1 MNPEATQH
9 ITLVTGG
16 CRSGK
21 SRYALEQA
29 TTGTHPV
36 FIATAQVY
44 DAEMEARVARHK
56 LERDPKF
63 VTIEEPYDL
72 AGTLR
77 SLPPGTDVVL
87 VDCLTIWMSNLLC
100 RPEATDETP
109 AEVDDLLG
117 VLRDPPCDI
126 ILVTNEVGM
135 GIVPENALA
144 RRFRDET
151 GFLNQSIAALADTVV
166 FAVSGI
172 PTIIKP
178 RKGPSL

>member
-1 MNPEATQH
+1 MRKHQ

-21 SRYALEQA
+21 SRYALEKA
-29 TTGTHPV
+29 STSAHPV
-36 FIATAQVY
+36 FVATAVAF
-44 DAEMEARVARHK
+44 DEEMKARIARHQ
-56 LERDPKF
+56 RDRGQAF
-63 VTIEEPYDL
+63 ATIEAPYDL
-72 AGTLR
+72 PGALR
-77 SLPPGTDVVL
+77 DLPPDTDTAL
-87 VDCLTIWMSNLLC
+87 VDCLTVWMGNLLC
-100 RPEATDETP
+100 RPDTTDASPPEAE
-109 AEVDDLLG
+109 ELLA

-166 FAVSGI
+166 FVVSGI
-172 PTIIKP
+172 PTVIKP
-178 RKGPSL
+178 QDLPNL

>member
-1 MNPEATQH
+1 MSPKATTH
-9 ITLVTGG
+9 ITFVTGG

-29 TTGTHPV
+29 SAAKHPV

-72 AGTLR
+72 AGALR
-77 SLPPGTDVVL
+77 SLLPETDIAL

-100 RPEATDETP
+100 RPETTDEPP
-109 AEVDDLLG
+109 AEIDELLA
-117 VLRDPPCDI
+117 VLRNPPCDI

-166 FAVSGI
+166 FTVSGI
-172 PTIIKP
+172 PTVIKP
-178 RKGPSL
+178 RKEPNL

>member
-21 SRYALEQA
+21 SRYALAQA
-29 TTGTHPV
+29 SAAQHPV

-56 LERDPKF
+56 LERDPRF

-77 SLPPGTDVVL
+77 SLLPDTDIAL

-100 RPEATDETP
+100 RPEATDESP
-109 AEVDDLLG
+109 AEIDALLA

-135 GIVPENALA
+135 GIVPDNALA
-144 RRFRDET
+144 RRYRDEA
-151 GFLNQSIAALADTVV
+151 GFMNQCIAALADTVV
-166 FAVSGI
+166 FTVSGI
-172 PTIIKP
+172 PTIIKTQP
-178 RKGPSL
+178 